1 MGGRSMPTST
11 VWRCILRSCFER
23 NARTCSLYLILN
35 VPGLFSL
42 SRLVSSRLVSS
53 RVSIQDKGR
62 MFGALGV
69 AALSCLWI

>member
-42 SRLVSSRLVSS
+42 SRLVSSR
-53 RVSIQDKGR
+53 VSIQDKGR